1 MNRYVNKQQIKEG
14 YIISTED
21 NLFKLV
27 LVIDYTAHGDPIET
41 EVLRATELMCVEKAT
56 ELGLSLL

>member
-1 MNRYVNKQQIKEG
+1 MNKYVNKQQIKEG

-21 NLFKLV
+21 GLFKLV
-27 LVIDYTAHGDPIET
+27 LVIDYTAHGDPIKIEVVRET
-41 EVLRATELMCVEKAT
+41 AEMCAQRAT